1 MVFFIF
7 FIEARNKIL
16 DKIFIFIKV
25 NILLTKFIKY
35 IITIVST
42 LKNKGEKMIN
52 KLWDKFIL
60 YLYSKI
66 MTYELFKYMRAHKY
80 YQKEDDTKYKKNS

>member
-1 MVFFIF
+1 
-7 FIEARNKIL
+7 
-16 DKIFIFIKV
+16 
-25 NILLTKFIKY
+25 
-35 IITIVST
+35 
-42 LKNKGEKMIN
+42 MIN

-80 YQKEDDTKYKKNS
+80 HQKENNTKYKKDS